1 MRGRIELRPLQVI
14 QISDLHLTP
23 RGQVPAHGQQY
34 DPWGKLANIIDDIRR
49 LPTMPDLIVFTGDLI
64 HDGSADDYQR
74 LHAIV
79 HTM

>member
-1 MRGRIELRPLQVI
+1 MRPLQVI

-64 HDGSADDYQR
+64 HYGSADDYPPLSAAR
-74 LHAIV
+74 NHPYDGS
-79 HTM
+79 